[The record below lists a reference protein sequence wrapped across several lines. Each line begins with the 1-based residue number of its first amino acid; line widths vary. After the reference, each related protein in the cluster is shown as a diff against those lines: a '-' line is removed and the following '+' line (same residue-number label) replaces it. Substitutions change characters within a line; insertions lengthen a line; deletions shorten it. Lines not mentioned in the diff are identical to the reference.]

1 MNSDGN
7 LEKINLAIL
16 KFLQGPFYKQF
27 LATHSVLS
35 YQLYTSILE
44 DPKYNSAQR
53 LEKYGFKGKSQY
65 DEDGI
70 IQEIFRR
77 IGTTSKI
84 FIEIGVGHGTENN
97 TVYLLANGWSGAWFE
112 KDPNRT
118 TFIEKLFKS
127 AITPGKLKIVREF
140 IDKENVN
147 SLVSQ
152 CFPGEEVDLF
162 SLDIDGNDY
171 HVWKAIDSIKPRVVC
186 IEYNAVFAPPS
197 KWIMQYNPKHTT
209 TKTDYMGAQAN

>member
-1 MNSDGN
+1 MNSNEN
-7 LEKINLAIL
+7 LEKINLTIL
-16 KFLQGPFYKQF
+16 RFLQGPFYKQF

-35 YQLYTSILE
+35 YQLYTSLLE
-44 DPKYNSAQR
+44 DPKYKSVQR

-97 TVYLLANGWSGAWFE
+97 TVYLLANGWNGAWFE

-127 AITPGKLKIVREF
+127 AITPGKLRIIREF
-140 IDKENVN
+140 
-147 SLVSQ
+147 
-152 CFPGEEVDLF
+152 G
-162 SLDIDGNDY
+162 
-171 HVWKAIDSIKPRVVC
+171 
-186 IEYNAVFAPPS
+186 
-197 KWIMQYNPKHTT
+197 
-209 TKTDYMGAQAN
+209 